1 MKLKLETKNSRI
13 LKFMDEN
20 GSINQIE
27 ALQELGVMRLASRI
41 NDLRDSGYAIET
53 KMNTKKVT
61 LTGEEFA
68 KIASK
73 VANDIAFE
81 EGISKA
87 MEFTFFAAKLT
98 ALIFCNDDE
107 EEKEE

>member
-1 MKLKLETKNSRI
+1 MKLKLETQNSRI

-53 KMNTKKVT
+53 KMKHSTNRWGEKVR
-61 LTGEEFA
+61 FA
-68 KIASK
+68 
-73 VANDIAFE
+73 E
-81 EGISKA
+81 YR
-87 MEFTFFAAKLT
+87 L
-98 ALIFCNDDE
+98 L
-107 EEKEE
+107 